1 MKESTIEKMK
11 KIIEENKK
19 KSSQNNSKLRAK
31 KNIGGSRKA
40 IRNKKTGGLFDKQI
54 VYRDKM
60 NFKFIHSKGSIIE
73 KSEYTVLDSD
83 NAEILEYILKN
94 FKDKTKFILD
104 PVSAEKAKNIRYLI
118 KYFHTIKP
126 NIHEAEILAGFKI
139 ESIEDLKKAGEYF
152 ISLGIQNVFIS
163 LDAEGI
169 YYKNRFEEGKI
180 KAHKVTVKF
189 AIAMSN
195 LTIAHENTINPNLT
209 YDIVENNIKNIQ
221 WIEEYL

>member
-1 MKESTIEKMK
+1 
-11 KIIEENKK
+11 
-19 KSSQNNSKLRAK
+19 
-31 KNIGGSRKA
+31 
-40 IRNKKTGGLFDKQI
+40 
-54 VYRDKM
+54 M